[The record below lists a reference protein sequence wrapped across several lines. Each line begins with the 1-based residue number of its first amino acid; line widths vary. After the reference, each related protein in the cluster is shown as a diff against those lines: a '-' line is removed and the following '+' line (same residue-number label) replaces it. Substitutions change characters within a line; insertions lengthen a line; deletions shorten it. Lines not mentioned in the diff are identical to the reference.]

1 MNRRYTVK
9 QRRRIAGKT
18 NYNKRIKLLSSK
30 KNLLIF
36 RKLSRI
42 LVAQIVK
49 FEPKGDSVIASA
61 NSRELEKY
69 GWTLGRKNIPAAY
82 LTGFL
87 IAKKSKSQKGDI
99 IANFGILS
107 PTKGSAKFAFLK
119 GAIDGGLKVIHS
131 PDAFPDEARIKGK
144 HIEAYV
150 AAKKDRL
157 QFSKSHD
164 AKNVSKIFDEVKKK
178 IESI

>member
-1 MNRRYTVK
+1 MNFL
-9 QRRRIAGKT
+9 KT
-18 NYNKRIKLLSSK
+18 MFKEKISE
-30 KNLLIF
+30 NL
-36 RKLSRI
+36 RKCPR
-42 LVAQIVK
+42 
-49 FEPKGDSVIASA
+49 FEWCSA
-61 NSRELEKY
+61 NICPLDLEVNLRSKLP
-69 GWTLGRKNIPAAY
+69 GENQCPFTIN
-82 LTGFL
+82 
-87 IAKKSKSQKGDI
+87 KKSKSQKGDI